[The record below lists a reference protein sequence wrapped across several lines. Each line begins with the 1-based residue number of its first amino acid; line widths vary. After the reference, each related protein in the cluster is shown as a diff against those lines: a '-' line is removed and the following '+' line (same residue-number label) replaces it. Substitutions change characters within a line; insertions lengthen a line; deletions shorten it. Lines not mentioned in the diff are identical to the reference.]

1 MGSEVNAH
9 ALSRKQKHEPQ
20 PHSVRFEEVQ
30 WSADNIDSLGVQLCT
45 GLVEVYNL
53 VKAKTSSSAR
63 KEELQGVVLP
73 METASAFPRVSTQ
86 DMRETPGCR
95 RCCESHEVILPATL
109 KTQESRI
116 ATMEGQGSPTVL
128 ATIAQTQLLLA
139 VVGEISCNIMKS
151 FWMRCRWQG

>member
-1 MGSEVNAH
+1 MGSGVNAH

-95 RCCESHEVILPATL
+95 RCCESHEVILEPREPA
-109 KTQESRI
+109 S
-116 ATMEGQGSPTVL
+116 EGT
-128 ATIAQTQLLLA
+128 
-139 VVGEISCNIMKS
+139 MKS
-151 FWMRCRWQG
+151 KSRGVCDEYCGIGSDWEW